1 MEGEGA
7 RETFDV
13 RKMENAPVDQNMV
26 QVMMMM
32 MMMMRF
38 FLTMSASIAGSR
50 SNLCVIFLG
59 CSICCL
65 TAGASVLGSM
75 GSNVIER

>member
-1 MEGEGA
+1 MGCEKA
-7 RETFDV
+7 T
-13 RKMENAPVDQNMV
+13 MMI
-26 QVMMMM
+26 MMM
-32 MMMMRF
+32 MMMMRY
-38 FLTMSASIAGSR
+38 FLTLSASIAGSR